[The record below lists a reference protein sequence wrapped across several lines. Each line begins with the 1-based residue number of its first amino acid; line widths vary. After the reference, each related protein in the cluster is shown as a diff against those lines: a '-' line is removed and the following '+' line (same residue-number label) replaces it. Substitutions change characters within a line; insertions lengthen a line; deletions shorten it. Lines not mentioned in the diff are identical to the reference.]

1 MIKAMIVGCGR
12 FSGFQ
17 DPTNT
22 NYYYA
27 ALKKSNIKLESI
39 YDIDLNKSKK
49 ISKKFNLKTS
59 DNLKNLY
66 KECRPEI
73 VIISSSI
80 KSHYKNIKDIL
91 EFSNYIKLLI
101 IEKPLVDEFNKFKK
115 IIDNLSK
122 NKIKFVVNHTRRF
135 DMNYHFIKNN
145 FTKSEMPKEIHFS
158 YYGKWINN
166 GIHMVDLIFYFSNE
180 KKIAKF
186 DFYKKNN
193 ISILKL
199 YFTRNQT
206 MTVYFKKG
214 DHFEY
219 QIADI
224 DIFYKKKRTQILNH
238 GETYIYYSIKKNR
251 IDEIELKKNNRLKKI
266 ENVSLVNML
275 KLFNKKF
282 NSIRNMNF
290 LKKNNLINIY
300 SLFFKLEKNMK

>member
-17 DPTNT
+17 DPTNM
-22 NYYYA
+22 NYYYG

-91 EFSNYIKLLI
+91 EFNNYIKLLI

-115 IIDNLSK
+115 IIYNLSK

-135 DMNYHFIKNN
+135 DRNYHFIKNN

-180 KKIAKF
+180 KKIVKF
-186 DFYKKNN
+186 NLYKKND

-275 KLFNKKF
+275 KLFNNKF
-282 NSIRNMNF
+282 NSIGNMNF

-300 SLFFKLEKNMK
+300 SLFFKLEKKMK